1 MKSSLLLTL
10 SAISLLTACDG
21 GNGITEAKDGN
32 GGGPGPGT
40 GGGGL
45 TVEITAANAVLVTKV
60 SYQAALS
67 SGELGGFSGDTGLL
81 ASDLSG
87 ISKLGGGLAIAN
99 KIGSS
104 SANATITEVIEE
116 CPLGGTIT
124 TNANIAN
131 QQSLTLTPG
140 DSFDIFYEICNDG
153 FSVIDGSLFYEV
165 DAFSGDL
172 LTSLYSLTMTATFTD
187 FQVATDE
194 DQLVSNGDITVRI
207 DTLQFPNIEAQVSGN
222 SLTVDGSVSA
232 MVMTN
237 FSSLHT
243 QNGAMN
249 PSPYTQTSF
258 GTLNSTLLSGVI
270 SYSTP
275 VEFEGSDVDYPSS
288 GEFLVTGSNSSVRLT
303 AIDSVDVRVDI
314 DIDGDGI
321 IDETVNTTW
330 AELEAS

>member
-1 MKSSLLLTL
+1 MKNSLLLTL

-21 GNGITEAKDGN
+21 GNGITAAKDGN
-32 GGGPGPGT
+32 IGGSGAGA
-40 GGGGL
+40 GGGGTL
-45 TVEITAANAVLVTKV
+45 EITAANAVLVTKV

-67 SGELGGFSGDTGLL
+67 SGQLAGFSGNTGPL

-99 KIGSS
+99 KIGGG
-104 SANATITEVIEE
+104 SANAIIPEVIEE

-124 TNANIAN
+124 TNGIIAD

-140 DSFDIFYEICNDG
+140 DSFDIFYAICNDG

-172 LTSLYSLTMTATFTD
+172 LTGLYSLTMTATFTD
-187 FQVATDE
+187 FQVATEEDE
-194 DQLVSNGDITVRI
+194 LVSNGDVTVRI
-207 DTLQFPNIEAQVSGN
+207 DTLQFPNIEAEVSGN
-222 SLTVDGSVSA
+222 SLTIDGSVSA
-232 MVMTN
+232 VVMTD

-243 QNGAMN
+243 QNTAMN

-275 VEFEGSDVDYPSS
+275 VAFEGSDADYPNS
-288 GEFLVTGSNSSVRLT
+288 GEFLVTGSNSSARLT

-314 DIDGDGI
+314 DIDGDGT
-321 IDETVNTTW
+321 IDQTVNTTW
-330 AELEAS
+330 AELESS